1 MVVTPNKKEVVNHPL
16 YAHSAFDFFTV
27 NEMDGDNR
35 LLRNRMTNLI
45 NNFVAHFEQHYFIK
59 YADARKNYN
68 QDNSERKQQ
77 LEAL

>member
-35 LLRNRMTNLI
+35 LLRNRMSNLVS
-45 NNFVAHFEQHYFIK
+45 NFIALFERHYFVK
-59 YADARKNYN
+59 YADAWKSYN
-68 QDNSERKQQ
+68 QDNVERKRQ